1 MFKEPHQER
10 YRKRRNARGLGVKRK
25 NYREKKTERKKE
37 RKERKKERK
46 KKSSM
51 TFSFNIGIL
60 ITQGKSVKGTLSRN
74 FNKICVR

>member
-10 YRKRRNARGLGVKRK
+10 FRKRRNARGLGVKRK

-37 RKERKKERK
+37 KKERK

-51 TFSFNIGIL
+51 TFSFGIL

-74 FNKICVR
+74 FDKICVR

>member
-1 MFKEPHQER
+1 MFTEPHQER
-10 YRKRRNARGLGVKRK
+10 FRKRRNARGLGVKRK
-25 NYREKKTERKKE
+25 NYRETKTERKKE

-51 TFSFNIGIL
+51 TFSFGIL
-60 ITQGKSVKGTLSRN
+60 ITKGKSVKGTLSRN